1 MNESFDIP
9 VIYKGEEI
17 LFKGELLAYG
27 YSYKIQVDVNGSI
40 VLFEPDEEKKYRAV
54 IPYGEIGNNKN
65 VDAGLLKNIAA
76 KLEELLS

>member
-17 LFKGELLAYG
+17 LFNGELLAYG

-40 VLFEPDEEKKYRAV
+40 VLFEPDEEKINSKSFFL
-54 IPYGEIGNNKN
+54 P
-65 VDAGLLKNIAA
+65 GLN
-76 KLEELLS
+76 